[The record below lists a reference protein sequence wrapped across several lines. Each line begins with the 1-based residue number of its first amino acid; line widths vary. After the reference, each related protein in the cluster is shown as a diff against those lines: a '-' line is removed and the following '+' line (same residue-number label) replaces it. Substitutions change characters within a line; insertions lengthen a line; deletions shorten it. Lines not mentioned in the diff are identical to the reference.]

1 MNKPAHHRQ
10 LKATK
15 PLRSP
20 DGFCAS
26 LRCAFRLLRL
36 KAVNAPGGINNF
48 IAAGVERVAVAANL
62 NANLLSGGAY
72 GKNRPARAG
81 CFGIGIKF
89 WVDVF
94 LHTANVNANLR
105 IGTNLLIPINNTTN
119 RALISRY

>member
-62 NANLLSGGAY
+62 NAKLLSGGAY

-94 LHTANVNANLR
+94 LHKD
-105 IGTNLLIPINNTTN
+105 TNMLM
-119 RALISRY
+119 ALICAWIQIIR